1 MARQAMVTRT
11 ITTTE
16 VAVMAVNTLTGE
28 TFTVNHTLPR
38 TYKDDNAVLKKV
50 QSSFDTDSVKHVHVI
65 STNENETLYGMPEEV
80 FIEHANVLPPRNTK
94 TEVED

>member
-1 MARQAMVTRT
+1 MARQAKVTRT

-16 VAVMAVNTLTGE
+16 VAVMAVNTVSGE

-50 QSSFDTDSVKHVHVI
+50 QSLFDTDDVKHVHVI
-65 STNENETLYGMPEEV
+65 STTEKETLYGMPEEE
-80 FIEHANVLPPRNTK
+80 FILHAQLLPPRNTK
-94 TEVED
+94 TEE

>member
-16 VAVMAVNTLTGE
+16 VDVMAVNTVSGE
-28 TFTVNHTLPR
+28 TFTVNLTLPR

-50 QSSFDTDSVKHVHVI
+50 QSLFDSDDVKHVHVI
-65 STNENETLYGMPEEV
+65 STTENETLYGMPEEE
-80 FIEHANVLPPRNTK
+80 FILHAQVLPPRNTK
-94 TEVED
+94 TEVEE

>member
-16 VAVMAVNTLTGE
+16 VAVMAVNTETGE
-28 TFTVNHTLPR
+28 TFTVTHTLPR

-50 QSSFDTDSVKHVHVI
+50 QSSFDTDTFKHVHVI
-65 STNENETLYGMPEEV
+65 STKENETLYGMLEEH
-80 FIEHANVLPPRNTK
+80 FIAQASVLPPRNTK
-94 TEVED
+94 TEVEE

>member
-16 VAVMAVNTLTGE
+16 VDVMAVNTVSGE
-28 TFTVNHTLPR
+28 TFTVNLTLPR

-50 QSSFDTDSVKHVHVI
+50 QSLFDNDDVKHVHVI
-65 STNENETLYGMPEEV
+65 STTENETLYGMPEEE
-80 FIEHANVLPPRNTK
+80 FIAHAQVLPPRNTK
-94 TEVED
+94 TEVEE

>member
-16 VAVMAVNTLTGE
+16 VTVMAVNTVSGE

-50 QSSFDTDSVKHVHVI
+50 QSLADTDTVKHVRVI
-65 STNENETLYGMPEEV
+65 AIKVNETLYGMSEEE
-80 FIEHANVLPPRNTK
+80 FIAYARVLPPRNTK
-94 TEVED
+94 TEVEE

>member
-16 VAVMAVNTLTGE
+16 VAVMGVNTVSGE

-50 QSSFDTDSVKHVHVI
+50 QSLFDTEDVKHVHVI
-65 STNENETLYGMPEEV
+65 STTENETLYGMPEEE
-80 FIEHANVLPPRNTK
+80 FILHAQVLPPRNTK
-94 TEVED
+94 TEE

>member
-16 VAVMAVNTLTGE
+16 VAVMAVNTVSGE

-38 TYKDDNAVLKKV
+38 TYKDYNAVLKKV
-50 QSSFDTDSVKHVHVI
+50 QASFDTEDVKHVHVI
-65 STNENETLYGMPEEV
+65 STTENETLYGMPEEE
-80 FIEHANVLPPRNTK
+80 FISHAKVLPPRNTK
-94 TEVED
+94 TEVEE